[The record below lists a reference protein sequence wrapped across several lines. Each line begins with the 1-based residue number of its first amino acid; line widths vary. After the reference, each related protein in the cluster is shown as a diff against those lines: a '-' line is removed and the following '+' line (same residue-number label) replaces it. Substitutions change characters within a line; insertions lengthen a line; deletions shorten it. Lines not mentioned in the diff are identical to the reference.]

1 MPETFRSFHYWQ
13 PVPRWRLLPWLA
25 NSGNLAMSVHAGK
38 RNRNPERKW
47 KEWGRGG
54 ENCLGDEPPLKT
66 TLKVHARTPQSNG
79 TWNSEACAYAKTV
92 NF

>member
-1 MPETFRSFHYWQ
+1 M
-13 PVPRWRLLPWLA
+13 
-25 NSGNLAMSVHAGK
+25 AGK
-38 RNRNPERKW
+38 FWQLSHEPPCRKEKQEPVKLNKKW

-66 TLKVHARTPQSNG
+66 ALKVHARTPQSNG
-79 TWNSEACAYAKTV
+79 TWNSEAYAYAKTV